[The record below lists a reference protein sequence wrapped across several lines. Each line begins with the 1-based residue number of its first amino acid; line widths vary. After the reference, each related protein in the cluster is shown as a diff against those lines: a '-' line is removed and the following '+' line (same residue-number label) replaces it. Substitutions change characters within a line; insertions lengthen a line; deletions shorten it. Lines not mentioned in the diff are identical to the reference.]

1 MTEMSTPGQMTQMTQ
16 HRSTG
21 GLTPLVIVGC
31 GGFGREVHDVVD
43 ALNEQSPT
51 FELLGYIDDN
61 PSPENVSR
69 VQARGF
75 RVLGDLAWLES
86 APRKVEYL
94 IGIGSPGV
102 KATIDSRLAGR
113 GAPAVVHPKA
123 SLGFDT
129 RLSPGTVVCAGS
141 ALTTNIHVGRHV
153 HVNLLCSIGHDSTI
167 GDHSSI
173 NPLVAVSGD
182 VHVGSR
188 VMLGTHCAI
197 LQGLTLADD
206 CVVGGSALVVKDV
219 PSGVVVKGVP
229 AR

>member
-1 MTEMSTPGQMTQMTQ
+1 MTHMAQLTQ
-16 HRSTG
+16 HRSAG
-21 GLTPLVIVGC
+21 GLIPLVIVGC

-51 FELLGYIDDN
+51 YEFLGYVDDN

-69 VQARGF
+69 VQARGSH
-75 RVLGDLAWLES
+75 VLGDLAWLVE
-86 APRKVEYL
+86 APPEVEYL

-102 KATIDSRLAGR
+102 KATIDARLAGR
-113 GAPAVVHPKA
+113 RAPTVVHPKA
-123 SLGFDT
+123 SLGFEA

-141 ALTTNIHVGRHV
+141 VLTTNIDVGRHV

-206 CVVGGSALVVKDV
+206 SVVGGSALVVKDV
-219 PSGVVVKGVP
+219 PSGMVVKGVP